1 MSVET
6 KEQLFALIRG
16 HGPRVRE
23 FGVKR
28 CEVFG
33 SFVRGDSAAH
43 SDVDFLVEFDT
54 GKKTFDNFIRL
65 AFFLSSARSNMSPS
79 APEYLQHILDEALY
93 LLSHA
98 QGIDKDAFLQDPTLK
113 RAFVRSIEII
123 GEAAK
128 QVPEPVRQRA
138 PQLDDEGAET
148 NGTGRRADHTR

>member
-79 APEYLQHILDEALY
+79 AREYLQHILDEALY
-93 LLSHA
+93 RLSHA
-98 QGIDKDAFLQDPTLK
+98 QEDSARRESAPA
-113 RAFVRSIEII
+113 RAEI
-123 GEAAK
+123 ASHLT
-128 QVPEPVRQRA
+128 RR
-138 PQLDDEGAET
+138 
-148 NGTGRRADHTR
+148 TGWH